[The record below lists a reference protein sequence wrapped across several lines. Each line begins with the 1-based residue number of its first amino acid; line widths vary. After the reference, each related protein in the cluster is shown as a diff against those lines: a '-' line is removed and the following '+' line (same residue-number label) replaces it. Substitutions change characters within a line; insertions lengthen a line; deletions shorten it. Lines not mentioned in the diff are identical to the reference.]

1 MRASSSLCA
10 RPFSASDPASRSW
23 AVRTSA
29 MPGPSFLRTSAM
41 SRCTAGEA
49 SPTGTEGPGA
59 TTAAPGAPGSDG
71 ATVPVEGV
79 GLGAGPGPV
88 DAIGVLDGV
97 GATVGAGVA
106 VGADV
111 GAGVGAG
118 VGATAVVDVPEEL
131 GGGEG

>member
-1 MRASSSLCA
+1 LR
-10 RPFSASDPASRSW
+10 
-23 AVRTSA
+23 RTSA
-29 MPGPSFLRTSAM
+29 I

-49 SPTGTEGPGA
+49 SPTGTEGAGA
-59 TTAAPGAPGSDG
+59 TTAAPGVPGADG

-88 DAIGVLDGV
+88 EAIGVLDGV

-106 VGADV
+106 VGAV
-111 GAGVGAG
+111 VGAG

-131 GGGEG
+131 GAGEALAPCTGADVAQNRTAASGRARASLSSEAS